1 MEEQW
6 YVFKRKKD
14 LSMDDRI
21 CISVHILFIT
31 FHNIFLNTSI
41 VYGYVAYKYNTLVY
55 SNW

>member
-1 MEEQW
+1 
-6 YVFKRKKD
+6 
-14 LSMDDRI
+14 MDDRI